1 MLNYE
6 QNLKL
11 NHLIADRLLE
21 RLFIIPFIPDHI
33 LNIGCIDDYIYNKL
47 IKHYSNATIHNLQKA
62 NNVDWLAENLYKL
75 PFANNSFDLV
85 IANLTMECNDPNL
98 VSNFKELHRVM
109 RIGSLLL
116 FTMGNYKNLG
126 QNELMNIG
134 DLLLKNQFC
143 DPVIDQDLLTINYH
157 NTYNTTEHN
166 NNHNQDINIE
176 LIYGHALSNSLV
188 KTSIVYEI

>member
-33 LNIGCIDDYIYNKL
+33 LNIGCMDDYINNKL
-47 IKHYSNATIHNLQKA
+47 IKHYPNATIHNLQIGT
-62 NNVDWLAENLYKL
+62 NVDWLAENLYKL

-85 IANLTMECNDPNL
+85 IVNLAMECYDPNL
-98 VSNFKELHRVM
+98 IHNFKELHRVM
-109 RIGSLLL
+109 RMGSLLL
-116 FTMGNYKNLG
+116 FTMCNYKNLG

-134 DLLLKNQFC
+134 DLLLQNKFC
-143 DPVIDQDLLTINYH
+143 DPVIDQDLLTINYN
-157 NTYNTTEHN
+157 NTIDHK
-166 NNHNQDINIE
+166 NNHNQELNIE
-176 LIYGHALSNSLV
+176 LIYGHALSNILV
-188 KTSIVYEI
+188 KTAVVYES

>member
-11 NHLIADRLLE
+11 NHLIADQLLE

-33 LNIGCIDDYIYNKL
+33 LNIGCMDDYINNKL
-47 IKHYSNATIHNLQKA
+47 IKHYQNATIHNLQTA
-62 NNVDWLAENLYKL
+62 NNVDWLSGDLYKL

-85 IANLTMECNDPNL
+85 IANLAMECYDPNL
-98 VSNFKELHRVM
+98 SHNFKELHRVM
-109 RIGSLLL
+109 RMGSLLL
-116 FTMGNYKNLG
+116 FTICNYKNFG

-143 DPVIDQDLLTINYH
+143 DPVIDQDLFIINY
-157 NTYNTTEHN
+157 N
-166 NNHNQDINIE
+166 NSIDDHNHNQEISIE
-176 LIYGHALSNSLV
+176 LIYGHALGNSLV
-188 KTSIVYEI
+188 KTSVVFES